1 MPGYYVPKKNRC
13 ECEISGNDCC
23 VSPFPLLFASS
34 SSMNTS
40 VDKSS
45 TVYNSDK
52 STEGIGNGVGKG
64 TGNARFMGSGG
75 NSYDAYLA
83 KKKGKLYCNCNVNK

>member
-1 MPGYYVPKKNRC
+1 MPSYYVPKKNRC
-13 ECEISGNDCC
+13 NCDSSGNCC
-23 VSPFPLLFASS
+23 MSPFKLFFATS

-45 TVYNSDK
+45 TVYTSDK
-52 STEGIGNGVGKG
+52 STEGNSSNAVGKG
-64 TGNARFMGSGG
+64 IGNTRFMGSGG

-83 KKKGKLYCNCNVNK
+83 KKKGQIYCDCNVTK